1 MGEDCYLWIDE
12 SKPEDERTMS
22 ALCEKCHLANPS
34 LGWFWEGSRLGYG
47 PFEYVCNKCG
57 HIIHAAPLAKVE
69 S

>member
-1 MGEDCYLWIDE
+1 
-12 SKPEDERTMS
+12 MS